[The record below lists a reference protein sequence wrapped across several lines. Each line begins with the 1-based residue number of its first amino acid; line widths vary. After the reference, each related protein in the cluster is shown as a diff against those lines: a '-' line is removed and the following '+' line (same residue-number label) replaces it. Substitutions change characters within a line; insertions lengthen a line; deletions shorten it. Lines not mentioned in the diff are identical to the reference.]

1 MLSPGSQ
8 VHLRKLRG
16 RVQRLESLLN
26 DLLLYSRAGRRRHA
40 VEWVDTAAL
49 LRAIV
54 DRLQPPPGMQVAIQD
69 DLPWIR
75 CEKTPFEVVLR
86 NLIENAIKHHHRPQE
101 GVVTI
106 SAVSAGAPPAGAPG
120 VQGEGWVEFCVRD
133 NGPGIDS
140 HYHERIFEVFQTL
153 RPRDEV
159 EGSGMGLA
167 IVQKTV
173 EALGGQVWVVSARDA
188 GAAFYFTYPML
199 TGPDDAGL

>member
-1 MLSPGSQ
+1 M
-8 VHLRKLRG
+8 HLRKLRG

-26 DLLLYSRAGRRRHA
+26 DLLLYARAGRRRHA
-40 VEWVDTAAL
+40 IEWVDTAAL
-49 LRAIV
+49 VRAVV
-54 DRLQPPPGMQVAIQD
+54 DRLQPPPGMQVTIED

-75 CEKTPFEVVLR
+75 CERIPFEVVLH

-101 GVVTI
+101 GVLVI
-106 SAVSAGAPPAGAPG
+106 SAAPAAAPGAGAAG

-133 NGPGIDS
+133 NGPGIEPE
-140 HYHERIFEVFQTL
+140 YHDRIFEVFQTL

-173 EALGGQVWVVSARDA
+173 EALGGRVWVVSAPGG
-188 GAAFYFTYPML
+188 GAAFYFTYPRL
-199 TGPDDAGL
+199 ADADDGSTAPAE